1 MTSTSCAEIKA
12 YFDPTTYTVTYIVA
26 DSESGEC
33 AIIDS
38 VLDYDA
44 DSGRTDTNSAD
55 QVIAYI
61 NENNYSLKWIM
72 ETHVHADHLTAAPY
86 LKEKLGGKTAIGSQ
100 VPLIQKTFGPVFN
113 AGADFAHDGGQ
124 FDHLFTDDE
133 CFSIGNLQGKVLH
146 TPGHTPACV
155 TYVIDGACYIGD
167 TMFMPDYGT
176 ARCDFP
182 GGDAAEL
189 YSSIQRILSM
199 PDDTVLYMCHD
210 YAPGG
215 RDYEWI
221 TSVGEQKANNIHL
234 AGKTQEEYIKA
245 RTTRD
250 AELSMPKLILPS
262 VQVNMRG
269 GEFPPSDENGTSYI
283 KIPLNKL

>member
-1 MTSTSCAEIKA
+1 MTTTTSAEVKA
-12 YFDPTTYTVTYIVA
+12 FFDPDTYTVTYIVA
-26 DSESGEC
+26 DSDSGDC

-38 VLDYDA
+38 VLDYDP
-44 DSGRTDTNSAD
+44 DSGRTKTKSAD

-61 NENNYSLKWIM
+61 EENDYSCRWIL

-86 LKEKLGGKTAIGSQ
+86 LKEKLGGKTAIGNQ
-100 VPLIQKTFGPVFN
+100 VSVIQKTFGPVFN
-113 AGADFAHDGGQ
+113 TGGDFATDGRQ
-124 FDHLFTDDE
+124 FDYLFSDDE
-133 CFSIGNLQGKVLH
+133 AFNIGGISGKVLH

-155 TYVIDGACYIGD
+155 SYVIDGACYVGD
-167 TMFMPDYGT
+167 TMFMPDFGT

-182 GGDAAEL
+182 GGNAAEL

-199 PDDTVLYMCHD
+199 PDDTILYMCHD

-215 RDYEWI
+215 REYQWI
-221 TSVGEQKANNIHL
+221 TSVGEQREKNIHL
-234 AGKTQEEYIKA
+234 AGKTKEEYIEA

-269 GEFPPSDENGTSYI
+269 GDFPPEDDNGTSYI